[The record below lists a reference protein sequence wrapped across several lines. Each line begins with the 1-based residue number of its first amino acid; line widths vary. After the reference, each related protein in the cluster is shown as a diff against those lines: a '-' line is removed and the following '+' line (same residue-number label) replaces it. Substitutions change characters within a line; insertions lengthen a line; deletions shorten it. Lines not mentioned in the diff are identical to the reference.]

1 MASWVKRIL
10 QARGGSSSEGHR
22 GVSSLGPDG
31 SPLMPPAATG
41 MQVGAGCHL
50 YGRGRGGPGSYN
62 VAAGGYRHRGHPLLY
77 LQYAL
82 WQWICCAVAL
92 GCGCL
97 QAAGPGSLLAGSPPR
112 RPAAAAGC
120 CWLRPMMGR
129 GAARAHSQA
138 QVTAARECGEMGPS
152 PFYVAAAMLAG

>member
-50 YGRGRGGPGSYN
+50 YGRGRGCPGSYN

-97 QAAGPGSLLAGSPPR
+97 LGLDRCWLDR
-112 RPAAAAGC
+112 RPAGRPLLLAAAGC
-120 CWLRPMMGR
+120 
-129 GAARAHSQA
+129 AR
-138 QVTAARECGEMGPS
+138 
-152 PFYVAAAMLAG
+152 